1 MTDFLLLDFGTTST
15 KSVRVDAL
23 TGTLSKLETYSA
35 LANVT
40 DRAGRSEFEVGHV
53 HERFDQI
60 CAHYYAQQP
69 FEGIILCSEMHGFTV
84 LDEDDSPPHSL
95 HKLERRTISKTLR
108 GSCAFDDVQ
117 SALGDTFKETTGMKP
132 RPGFAPMNFLHVARE
147 VPLPNAVRIVDLPG
161 WLCRACGHA
170 TGYIPYHVSRSRL
183 L

>member
-23 TGTLSKLETYSA
+23 TGILSKSETYSA

-40 DRAGRSEFEVGHV
+40 DRAGRSEFDVGHV

-84 LDEDDSPPHSL
+84 LDEDDSPLTPYISWKDERSL
-95 HKLERRTISKTLR
+95 RNASGI
-108 GSCAFDDVQ
+108 
-117 SALGDTFKETTGMKP
+117 P
-132 RPGFAPMNFLHVARE
+132 RF
-147 VPLPNAVRIVDLPG
+147 
-161 WLCRACGHA
+161 
-170 TGYIPYHVSRSRL
+170 
-183 L
+183 

>member
-23 TGTLSKLETYSA
+23 TGILSKSETYSA

-40 DRAGRSEFEVGHV
+40 DRAGRSEFDVGHV

-84 LDEDDSPPHSL
+84 LDEDDSPLTPYISWKDERSL
-95 HKLERRTISKTLR
+95 ETLR
-108 GSCAFDDVQ
+108 GS
-117 SALGDTFKETTGMKP
+117 ALLTTCRVHSEIHSKRP
-132 RPGFAPMNFLHVARE
+132 RG
-147 VPLPNAVRIVDLPG
+147 
-161 WLCRACGHA
+161 
-170 TGYIPYHVSRSRL
+170 
-183 L
+183 